1 MANRWGNNVNCERLY
16 SWAPES
22 LQMMTAA
29 MKLKDACSLEEKLC
43 VTNLDSILKSRD
55 YFADK
60 GPSSQS
66 YGFFSGYVQMWE
78 LDHKEGWAVKNW
90 CFQTLVL
97 EKTLESP
104 LGQQGDY
111 KPFISK
117 GNQHWIFIGRTYG
130 DAETPILC
138 PLDVKSWLI
147 GTDPDAGK
155 DWGQDRK
162 GWQRM
167 RWFDGITDSMNMS
180 LSKLQKIVKTGK
192 PSILQFMGSQSDMT

>member
-1 MANRWGNNVNCERLY
+1 MLWKAETSLLTNVRIVK
-16 SWAPES
+16 
-22 LQMMTAA
+22 A
-29 MKLKDACSLEEKLC
+29 MLLL
-43 VTNLDSILKSRD
+43 L
-55 YFADK
+55 
-60 GPSSQS
+60 
-66 YGFFSGYVQMWE
+66 FFNSHVWMWE
-78 LDHKEGWAVKNW
+78 LDHKEGWAPKNW

-117 GNQHWIFIGRTYG
+117 GYQHWIFIGRTYG
-130 DAETPILC
+130 DAEAPILC

-180 LSKLQKIVKTGK
+180 LSKLQKIVKDKKAWHAAVHGGHK
-192 PSILQFMGSQSDMT
+192 